1 MLEFLSGAVTLAHFV
16 AALFFLRFWRRTHDR
31 LFLAF
36 ALAFVLFA
44 LNQGLA
50 HILSVYHEPTS
61 FIYALRVLGFVLIL
75 IAIVDKNLFA
85 TRARKQPVESNR
97 PV

>member
-1 MLEFLSGAVTLAHFV
+1 MNEFLSGAVTLGHFI
-16 AALFFLRFWRRTHDR
+16 AALFFLRFWRKTRDR

-36 ALAFVLFA
+36 AAAFTLFA

-50 HILSVYHEPTS
+50 HLLAVYHEPTS

-75 IAIVDKNLFA
+75 IAIVDKNVLSGSA
-85 TRARKQPVESNR
+85 AAKK
-97 PV
+97 

>member
-1 MLEFLSGAVTLAHFV
+1 MIEFLSGAVTVAHLV
-16 AALFFLRFWRRTHDR
+16 AALFFLRFWRKTADR

-50 HILSVYHEPTS
+50 HVLAIYHEPTS
-61 FIYALRVLGFVLIL
+61 FIYALRVLGFVLIV
-75 IAIVDKNLFA
+75 IAIVDKNFFA
-85 TRARKQPVESNR
+85 ARSAKYPAEGKRQV
-97 PV
+97 